1 MYAQTL
7 GALADKCAAFA
18 KALHYKEIEFQTS
31 PATTC
36 EALISINNQLDLPEA
51 AVGILLYAQQ
61 NYDIELK
68 ESWYEKL
75 QRWDQAK
82 EVHQPHFFSLFFSPC
97 GCYCYGNNVFNCN
110 LFLFIFVSQVY
121 ERKQKVRPDDM
132 ELTMGR
138 MRCHHALAEW
148 EVRNEKNIR
157 EKGLFVDVSL
167 SADAAFSPFVDELR
181 RS

>member
-1 MYAQTL
+1 VCAQTL

-82 EVHQPHFFSLFFSPC
+82 EVRQPHFFSFFP
-97 GCYCYGNNVFNCN
+97 
-110 LFLFIFVSQVY
+110 I
-121 ERKQKVRPDDM
+121 
-132 ELTMGR
+132 
-138 MRCHHALAEW
+138 
-148 EVRNEKNIR
+148 
-157 EKGLFVDVSL
+157 
-167 SADAAFSPFVDELR
+167 
-181 RS
+181 

>member
-1 MYAQTL
+1 M

-82 EVHQPHFFSLFFSPC
+82 EVPTAASLPPPQRSP
-97 GCYCYGNNVFNCN
+97 
-110 LFLFIFVSQVY
+110 
-121 ERKQKVRPDDM
+121 RKTSSLIVWGSRCTSASKRR
-132 ELTMGR
+132 GR
-138 MRCHHALAEW
+138 MT
-148 EVRNEKNIR
+148 
-157 EKGLFVDVSL
+157 S
-167 SADAAFSPFVDELR
+167 S
-181 RS
+181 